1 MIRATPLVLVLAL
14 LLVSCNGEEEG
25 RGVLSI
31 GASGHLNEGVA
42 LTFEVPANSPFLVGS
57 MPVCPKGG
65 QVTVTGV
72 STYGGDDIEVT
83 GYALRR
89 NPFLTEQP
97 MLGEAHGTL
106 EDNDL
111 ERADDLVLDD
121 ECGKEGTG
129 DIYELVVELKAAETD
144 QAAEGYLI
152 SWGDDKDLKM
162 PYGLTVCV
170 DHTLEDC
177 NSN

>member
-1 MIRATPLVLVLAL
+1 MIRIAALAAALAL
-14 LLVSCNGEEEG
+14 LLVACNDGEVGGEL
-25 RGVLSI
+25 RI
-31 GASGHLNEGVA
+31 GGSGKLNEGVA
-42 LTFEVPANSPFLVGS
+42 LTFKVPAHNTFLVGS
-57 MPVCPKGG
+57 MPVCPDGG
-65 QVTVTGV
+65 PVTVTGV

-89 NPFLTEQP
+89 NPFLTQEM

-111 ERADDLVLDD
+111 ERAADLVLDD
-121 ECGKEGTG
+121 QCGEDGTG
-129 DIYELVVELKAAETD
+129 DIYELVVELKAADTD

>member
-1 MIRATPLVLVLAL
+1 MRSITPLVFVLAL
-14 LLVSCNGEEEG
+14 LLVSCTGEDDK
-25 RGVLSI
+25 RGVLRI
-31 GASGHLNEGVA
+31 GGGDLNDGVA

-57 MPVCPKGG
+57 MPVCPEGG
-65 QVTVTGV
+65 PVTVTGI

-89 NPFLTEQP
+89 NPFLTQEM
-97 MLGEAHGTL
+97 MLGEALGTL
-106 EDNDL
+106 EDNDF

-121 ECGKEGTG
+121 ECGTEESG
-129 DIYELVVELKAAETD
+129 DIYELVVELEADDTD
-144 QAAEGYLI
+144 QTAEGYLI
-152 SWGDDKDLKM
+152 AWGDDKDLKI

-177 NSN
+177 SSK